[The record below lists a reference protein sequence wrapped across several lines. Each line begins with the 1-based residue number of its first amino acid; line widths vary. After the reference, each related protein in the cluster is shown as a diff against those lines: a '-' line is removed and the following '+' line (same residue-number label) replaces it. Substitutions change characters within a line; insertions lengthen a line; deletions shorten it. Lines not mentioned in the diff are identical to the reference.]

1 MRFNAKVDLNQTEI
15 VQALRQAG
23 ATVQS
28 LAAVGKGVPDLLVCF
43 RNKLYLMELKILK
56 KNLNPLQEKW
66 HKLWGGK
73 VHVVRSI
80 DEALKVIG
88 IVV

>member
-43 RNKLYLMELKILK
+43 RNKLYLMEYLKLYLRAISNHYQLVS
-56 KNLNPLQEKW
+56 NHYNFLNML
-66 HKLWGGK
+66 
-73 VHVVRSI
+73 
-80 DEALKVIG
+80 
-88 IVV
+88 